1 MTILGKGRV
10 GKSRLGRTVGRRAV
24 VEEGQHR
31 RGRDVVGVGRRVTWA
46 VAPAWWKVVG
56 GGAAGQLGECN
67 RDKCEEQ
74 PKQRATSNRSR
85 VTSAQDITWESRVV
99 ARPDAFL
106 GCIAH
111 GSTRTMRIIGDL
123 NACLTFWFFLSLAP
137 NSKCSICG
145 STSETRCWI
154 MNSTRSSWE
163 VLMGPTAGTHAQ
175 GRLSVS
181 VVQFV
186 TPLSDDDSDYPR
198 QTIDLSAPVAS

>member
-56 GGAAGQLGECN
+56 GGAAGQLGECVGKSS
-67 RDKCEEQ
+67 R
-74 PKQRATSNRSR
+74 RSPGR
-85 VTSAQDITWESRVV
+85 ISGMHRTWIDTHHAYHWGFECMFDIYMTAFNGAPDGAAFK
-99 ARPDAFL
+99 ARF
-106 GCIAH
+106 GFV
-111 GSTRTMRIIGDL
+111 SE
-123 NACLTFWFFLSLAP
+123 TFWFFLSLAP